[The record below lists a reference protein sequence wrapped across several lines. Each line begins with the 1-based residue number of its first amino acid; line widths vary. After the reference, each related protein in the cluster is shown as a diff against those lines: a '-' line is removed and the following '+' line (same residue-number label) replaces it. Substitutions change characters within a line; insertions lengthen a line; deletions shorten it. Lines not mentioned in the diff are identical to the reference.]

1 MRRPLLIASL
11 ASFASAL
18 ACWWLY
24 RWNGSYVDRDGVLH
38 EQFGFIP
45 LGFLSFV
52 LGFVLLVLAWLLR
65 PKNKAGLAA
74 RPCWKD

>member
-1 MRRPLLIASL
+1 MRRPLLIASS

-45 LGFLSFV
+45 LGFLSFA
-52 LGFVLLVLAWLLR
+52 LGFVLLVLAWVLR
-65 PKNKAGLAA
+65 PKK
-74 RPCWKD
+74 

>member
-1 MRRPLLIASL
+1 MHRPLLIASL
-11 ASFASAL
+11 IGFAAGF
-18 ACWWLY
+18 ACWGLY
-24 RWNGSYVDRDGVLH
+24 QWNGSYVDQDGVLH

-65 PKNKAGLAA
+65 PKK
-74 RPCWKD
+74 

>member
-18 ACWWLY
+18 ACWGLY
-24 RWNGSYVDRDGVLH
+24 RWNGSYVDQDGVLR

-45 LGFLSFV
+45 LGLLSFA

-65 PKNKAGLAA
+65 SKK
-74 RPCWKD
+74 